1 LNLLGYHDMGPRGH
15 TVGAIFANMDPMSIP
30 ASALRTRSDEEIAA
44 IVRRGFDAYRSDFT
58 AITRRAQGRFET
70 RDWLGMQADARERL
84 ELYTDVLRRV
94 VEEVRTTQR
103 VAGVA
108 TETWSAAR
116 AHFSEAIADTP
127 AGEIAETF
135 FNSVTR
141 RVLRTVGV
149 NPAVEFLDF
158 RFERVAPPLSRHD
171 VDVYPTTGGTAAAI
185 RSVLDACGF
194 RTPFAGLAR
203 DADLVAEAVEAQWVS
218 GGAPLQIRELQ
229 MLHPVFY
236 RRKGAYLIGR
246 VVGGKRVMPLVLPVV
261 HGPSGLRVDAALLT
275 EEDVSIVFSFTR
287 SYFHADV
294 PAPAEA
300 IAFLRTLMPV
310 KPVAELY
317 SALGYHRHG
326 KTEFYRDLQRHL
338 LRSDDRFDIA
348 PGSPGTV
355 MIVFAMPGY
364 DVVFKVIRDTFAPPK
379 QTTPDAVKRRYGLV
393 FAHDRAGRLVDAQ
406 EFEGLAFPRARFSP
420 RLLAEL
426 EKEAGRTVRAS
437 GDLVA
442 IHHLYTERRVR
453 PLDLYLQD
461 AGPQEALRAALDFG
475 QAIRDLAATNVFP
488 GDLLLKNFGVTRHGR
503 VIFYDY
509 DELRLLS
516 ECRFRHIPDARHIE
530 DELSD
535 EPWFHVG
542 PDDVFPESLG
552 RFVPFDGPIREAY
565 LAAHGALYSVGF
577 WTRLQDQYAAGAVLD
592 IFPYPEVRRL
602 PR

>member
-1 LNLLGYHDMGPRGH
+1 
-15 TVGAIFANMDPMSIP
+15 MSIP
-30 ASALRTRSDEEIAA
+30 ATARRAAADEEIAA
-44 IVRRGFDAYRSDFT
+44 IIRRGFDAYRSAFT
-58 AITRRAQGRFET
+58 AITQRAQARFET

-94 VEEVRTTQR
+94 VDEVRNTAR
-103 VAGVA
+103 LARAG
-108 TETWSAAR
+108 TETWAAAR
-116 AHFSEAIADTP
+116 THFSETIAEAPT
-127 AGEIAETF
+127 GEIAETF

-158 RFERVAPPLSRHD
+158 RFERVAGPLSRHD
-171 VDVYPTTGGTAAAI
+171 VDVYPTTSGTAAAI
-185 RSVLDACGF
+185 RALLDGCGF
-194 RTPFAGLAR
+194 RTPFADLSR
-203 DADLVAEAVEAQWVS
+203 DAELVAQAVEAQWAS

-229 MLHPVFY
+229 MLRPTFF
-236 RRKGAYLIGR
+236 RRKGAYLVGR

-261 HGPSGLRVDAALLT
+261 HGPNGLRVDAALVT

-326 KTEFYRDLQRHL
+326 KTEFYRDLRRHL

-348 PGSPGTV
+348 PGAPGTV

-364 DVVFKVIRDTFAPPK
+364 DVVFKIIRDTFAPPK
-379 QTTPDAVKRRYGLV
+379 QTTPDAVKRRYELV

-406 EFEGLAFPRARFSP
+406 VFEGLAFPRARFTP

-426 EKEAGRTVRAS
+426 QAEAGRTVS
-437 GDLVA
+437 VHGDIVA

-461 AGPQEALRAALDFG
+461 ASPEEALRAALDVG

-516 ECRFRHIPDARHIE
+516 ECHFRAIPTPHHPE

-542 PDDVFPESLG
+542 PDDVFPENLG
-552 RFVPFDGPIREAY
+552 RFVPFDGTIRHAY
-565 LAAHGALYSVGF
+565 LAAHGALYSVEF
-577 WTRLQDQYAAGAVLD
+577 WTQLQDQYAAGAVLD
-592 IFPYPEVRRL
+592 IFPYSEERRL
-602 PR
+602 PT